1 MRIIW
6 DPHFPFCC
14 WLQDLVGS
22 AVVGVLICIRQMPA
36 MEGRCQHFC
45 VAPLPGTLQPGHV
58 RGHVRGHVWGH
69 VGQLTQLW
77 KVEYDHVQK
86 LADPWR
92 SPAVQAAGV
101 LSSSSVL
108 SLRTDVGK
116 DCQPSFIRNIHSNPK
131 TLTFQSPSLGCNI
144 QCWFSWLAIVCVPN
158 CLWLHAHF
166 TQESCPNFAFFINDS
181 VAFLLWVTMGE
192 LQWES
197 GQIVFFNRSKRAWK
211 LLDLFLPVFSS
222 FFPFQ

>member
-1 MRIIW
+1 MWRFKVYIACIAS
-6 DPHFPFCC
+6 PYRNICIGCGHANNLRSPLPILC

-45 VAPLPGTLQPGHV
+45 VAPLPGPLQPGHV
-58 RGHVRGHVWGH
+58 RGHVGGHVWGH
-69 VGQLTQLW
+69 VGQLPQIWT
-77 KVEYDHVQK
+77 VEYDNVQK

-92 SPAVQAAGV
+92 SPAFQAAGV

-158 CLWLHAHF
+158 CLWLHLRILPKNPVQA
-166 TQESCPNFAFFINDS
+166 QA
-181 VAFLLWVTMGE
+181 
-192 LQWES
+192 
-197 GQIVFFNRSKRAWK
+197 GQIFF
-211 LLDLFLPVFSS
+211 
-222 FFPFQ
+222 